1 MKLGLFSNN
10 EPFYKKETKKIIDV
24 LKRNKL
30 KFDVCSKIK
39 KARYD
44 IIIVVGGDGTIFRA
58 VKEYQDVALLSIKR
72 LKIPFSAAL
81 KKIKKG
87 EYKIEKVTRIEVSSD
102 GIKRWGINDISVL
115 RDDESASRFRIFING
130 RDAFGDELIGDGI
143 IVATA
148 YGSTGYNWT
157 AGGPVLKENEKKFVV
172 KPVCSAY
179 FNKTCFIKNRKV
191 MKRVE
196 KSKIIPDNKEI
207 IIKFSRS
214 SKNKIVPDGRKEERI
229 YADIKTGDKVF
240 IRKAKENSRFV
251 KIL

>member
-10 EPFYKKETKKIIDV
+10 EPFYKNEAKKIINI
-24 LKRNKL
+24 LKRNKI

-39 KARYD
+39 KVRYD
-44 IIIVVGGDGTIFRA
+44 IIIVVGGDGTVFRA
-58 VKEYQDVALLSIKR
+58 VKEYPDASLLSIKR
-72 LKIPFSAAL
+72 LKIPFSATL
-81 KKIKKG
+81 KKIKKR
-87 EYKIEKVTRIEVSSD
+87 EYKIEKVTRIEVLFG

-157 AGGPVLKENEKKFVV
+157 AGGAVLKENEKKLVV

-196 KSKIIPDNKEI
+196 KSKIILDNKEV
-207 IIKFSRS
+207 IIKFLRS

-229 YADIKTGDKVF
+229 YADIKAGNKIF
-240 IRKAKENSRFV
+240 IRKAKENSKFV

>member
-10 EPFYKKETKKIIDV
+10 EPIYKNEAKKIIKI
-24 LKRNKL
+24 LRK
-30 KFDVCSKIK
+30 SKIK
-39 KARYD
+39 FEVCSNKKAKYD
-44 IIIVVGGDGTIFRA
+44 ILIVVGGDGTIFRA
-58 VKEYQDVALLSIKR
+58 AKEYPNTALLSIKR

-81 KKIKKG
+81 EKIKKG
-87 EYKIEKVTRIEVSSD
+87 KYKVEKITRLEAKYKNFKS
-102 GIKRWGINDISVL
+102 WGINDISVL
-115 RDDESASRFRIFING
+115 RDDECASRFRIFING

-157 AGGPVLKENEKKFVV
+157 AGGSVLKENEKKFVV
-172 KPVCSAY
+172 KPICSAY
-179 FNKTCFIKNRKV
+179 FNKRYFVKNRNV

-207 IIKFSRS
+207 IVKFSRGS
-214 SKNKIVPDGRKEERI
+214 ENKIVPDGRKEERF
-229 YADIKTGDKVF
+229 YANIKAGEKIL
-240 IRKAKENSRFV
+240 IRKTKENSKFV